1 MAESE
6 HHRAVLRILLAGVEL
21 TNLDAVDN
29 LPILIV
35 GRIQPSDGQ
44 EALAES
50 AVTLAPHF
58 VFVNGDEPNFDG
70 LALARLLREQKLS
83 TAVILFTDKEK
94 DEAFLRGAALA
105 GVEDVLP
112 KSATAEQV
120 RQMIREVLASPRGQQ
135 WRLSVAPT
143 PVEERVEGKAIAL
156 SSGKGGVGKTTLI
169 VNLAIALADETKS
182 PVALLDLFI
191 GDTLALVN
199 ATAKITLSEIPEAVR
214 EVDLELLRPYAVRH
228 ESGVHFYTWFFSPE
242 RNLPEYIDMGRIEAV
257 LKALREGYKFIL
269 VDTPLTLYVPD
280 LEFLRLMDEVIVVAV
295 PWDLLSLRATRAL
308 TLGMQK
314 WGVSPKLLFNRV
326 QADADLTPDF
336 IASQLGLEVWDIIP
350 NDSRTIV
357 QSVNLGEPVVISR
370 PESEVA
376 KAIRRAARRLAGLP
390 VEEPKRRRF
399 LIFG

>member
-1 MAESE
+1 MAETE
-6 HHRAVLRILLAGVEL
+6 HHRASLRILLAGIEL
-21 TNLDAVDN
+21 TNLDSVDN
-29 LPILIV
+29 LPVLVV

-83 TAVILFTDKEK
+83 TAVVLFTDKE
-94 DEAFLRGAALA
+94 DEAFLRSAALA

-112 KSATAEQV
+112 KSATVEQV

-135 WRLSVAPT
+135 WRLLIAPA
-143 PVEERVEGKAIAL
+143 PVKEKVEGKAIAL
-156 SSGKGGVGKTTLI
+156 SSGKGGVGKTTVI
-169 VNLAIALADETKS
+169 VNLAIALAEETNS

-199 ATAKITLSEIPEAVR
+199 AAAKMTLSEIPEAVR

-242 RNLPEYIDMGRIEAV
+242 RNLPEYIDMERLDAV

-280 LEFLRLMDEVIVVAV
+280 LELLKLMDEVIVVAV
-295 PWDLLSLRATRAL
+295 PWDLLSLRATKAL
-308 TLGMQK
+308 TLGMK
-314 WGVSPKLLFNRV
+314 RWDVSPKLLFNRV
-326 QADADLTPDF
+326 QADDDLTPEF
-336 IASQLGLEVWDIIP
+336 IASQLGLDVWEVIP
-350 NDSRTIV
+350 NDSRTV
-357 QSVNLGEPVVISR
+357 VHSVNLGEPIVISR
-370 PESEVA
+370 PESEIA

-390 VEEPKRRRF
+390 VEEPRRRKF

>member
-357 QSVNLGEPVVISR
+357 QSVNLGEPVVVSR

>member
-6 HHRAVLRILLAGVEL
+6 QQRASLRILLAGVEL
-21 TNLDAVDN
+21 PSFDSVEN
-29 LPILIV
+29 LPVLIV

-50 AVTLAPHF
+50 ALTLAPHF
-58 VFVNGDEPNFDG
+58 VFVDGDEPNFNG
-70 LALARLLREQKLS
+70 LALAELLREQKLS
-83 TAVILFTDKEK
+83 TAVVLFTDREKEA
-94 DEAFLRGAALA
+94 EFLRSAALA

-120 RQMIREVLASPRGQQ
+120 QKMIREVLSSPRGQQ
-135 WRLSVAPT
+135 WRLLIAPT
-143 PVEERVEGKAIAL
+143 AVKERVEGKAIAL

-169 VNLAIALADETKS
+169 VNLAIALAEETKS

-199 ATAKITLSEIPEAVR
+199 ATAKMTLSEIPEAVR

-242 RNLPEYIDMGRIEAV
+242 RNLPEYIDIERLDAV
-257 LKALREGYKFIL
+257 LKALRGGYKFTL

-280 LEFLRLMDEVIVVAV
+280 LELLKLMDEVIVVAV
-295 PWDLLSLRATRAL
+295 PWDLLSLRATKAL
-308 TLGMQK
+308 TLGMK
-314 WGVSPKLLFNRV
+314 RWGVTPKLLFNRV
-326 QADADLTPDF
+326 QADTDLTPDF

-350 NDSRTIV
+350 NDSRSVV
-357 QSVNLGEPVVISR
+357 QSVNLGEPIVISR

-390 VEEPKRRRF
+390 VEETRRRRF
-399 LIFG
+399 FIFG

>member
-29 LPILIV
+29 LPVLIV

-280 LEFLRLMDEVIVVAV
+280 LEFLRLMDEVIVIAV

-357 QSVNLGEPVVISR
+357 QSVNLGEPVVVSR